1 MWHTGCTGQ
10 QQLAMGRIQDGP
22 ILRNTVL
29 IDIFSIGKVF
39 YMWIY
44 TSFLKNHILTVIEK
58 VDVTFNR
65 RHSTFFPSIDLYIFF
80 DVPFRKG

>member
-10 QQLAMGRIQDGP
+10 QPLAMGRIQDGP

-44 TSFLKNHILTVIEK
+44 MQLFFFKLSDFDICYKKLTASQAQYPHNLVIFIYY
-58 VDVTFNR
+58 VS
-65 RHSTFFPSIDLYIFF
+65 H
-80 DVPFRKG
+80 

>member
-1 MWHTGCTGQ
+1 MAYRLHRAAT
-10 QQLAMGRIQDGP
+10 ISDG
-22 ILRNTVL
+22 LNSRWADFKEYRSNRYVL
-29 IDIFSIGKVF
+29 NWKSVLYVDIYK
-39 YMWIY
+39 
-44 TSFLKNHILTVIEK
+44 FLKNHILTVIEK